1 MDDGE
6 TAMDDSEGDA
16 AMEAFSL
23 LAHDIRLDILRA
35 FFDHWRSVH
44 SDTDDAGQ
52 ARPLSY
58 SELMRAV
65 GMQDSGK
72 FNYHLE
78 KLRGVYVENVA
89 DGYVPTASA
98 TALYRAVIANQP
110 TTRTDFDVEMDC
122 PACEST
128 VTGQYTREF
137 LVVECPDCE
146 EWRGL
151 RYPFPKNGLDDHSGQ
166 DLLDAVRER
175 AHYHIGLAQTGQCP
189 RCAGSIDV
197 TFDRDRLD
205 GKSYPTVELVCST
218 CSWLADIDV
227 LTPLSFVPRAIAVFS
242 ELGLYDA
249 EAGEP
254 EDAMTSVTGRVHS
267 EEPFQV
273 ALALEAEE
281 GAATVVVDETL
292 DVVSVEVDE

>member
-1 MDDGE
+1 MDDMDA
-6 TAMDDSEGDA
+6 AMDDRDDP

-44 SDTDDAGQ
+44 SETEGGQ

-78 KLRGVYVENVA
+78 KLRGVYVEKVE
-89 DGYVPTASA
+89 DGYVPTAGA

-110 TTRTDFDVEMDC
+110 TTKTTFDIEIDC
-122 PACEST
+122 PACGSNA
-128 VTGQYTREF
+128 TGRYTREF
-137 LVVECPDCE
+137 LIVECPDCD

-151 RYPFPKNGLDDHSGQ
+151 QYPFPKNGLEDHSGQ
-166 DLLDAVRER
+166 DLLDAVRNR
-175 AHYHIGLAQTGQCP
+175 AHYHVGLAQTGQCP
-189 RCAGSIDV
+189 RCAGTIDI

-205 GKSYPTVELVCST
+205 GESYPTVELVCST

-227 LTPLSFVPRAIAVFS
+227 LTPLSFEPRAIAAVADLGVYDTDEG
-242 ELGLYDA
+242 EL
-249 EAGEP
+249 
-254 EDAMTSVTGRVHS
+254 EDAITSISGRVHS

-273 ALALEAEE
+273 ALALESDE
-281 GAATVVVDETL
+281 GTATVVVDGNL
-292 DVVSVEVDE
+292 DVVSVDVEE